1 MGLGDVGGGRCAR
14 RGCLLLSRGRR
25 EGESGGCPHPPQEA
39 ARSLRLELRAPHPC
53 ASDARARARAA
64 RWRVPSAL
72 CGSPPG
78 PAPPPR
84 PCGFTCVGLP
94 RRHGLPWCGAGPGAR
109 RILLRPGATSS
120 ALGLGLRVSPRGRRA
135 SGLRRELGLQA
146 ARVAA
151 APLYAVPQD
160 VLDEEGGEWL
170 ALSGR
175 PRLAGPG
182 LGSPE
187 HPGASAPAPSLRT
200 RAAAPEAAAPLSLSR
215 ACQRLYPWGRA
226 DAPPSHWLWG
236 AGPHRQLDARR
247 SR

>member
-1 MGLGDVGGGRCAR
+1 MRAACVLAFEPGAP
-14 RGCLLLSRGRR
+14 GRR
-25 EGESGGCPHPPQEA
+25 VRRMSTPTAGGSEVPAPGA
-39 ARSLRLELRAPHPC
+39 AGSAPLRLGRPC
-53 ASDARARARAA
+53 ARARAA

-84 PCGFTCVGLP
+84 PCAFTCVGLP
-94 RRHGLPWCGAGPGAR
+94 RRHGLPRRGAQPGAR

-135 SGLRRELGLQA
+135 SGLRRERGLQA

-236 AGPHRQLDARR
+236 PGPHRQLDARS